1 MLKENHMISS
11 RRIEESDRVR
21 IEQALARDEFH
32 PGTKPEAFYANGT
45 MTNVYEDAEG
55 SVFLLRASKA
65 LRIEMLFFNNNA
77 NERNANA
84 MLDGWAKL
92 VESAKAGGF
101 TEIVCSTN
109 SEKLLNF
116 AIKFLGLEKVQTSSN
131 NEVELRK
138 LL

>member
-1 MLKENHMISS
+1 MISS
-11 RRIEESDRVR
+11 RRIEESDRAR

-65 LRIEMLFFNNNA
+65 LRIDMLFFNNNA

-109 SEKLLNF
+109 SPKLKNF
-116 AIKFLGLEKVQTSSN
+116 AIKFLGM
-131 NEVELRK
+131 VETNVGEEIELK
-138 LL
+138 AIL

>member
-101 TEIVCSTN
+101 TEIVTSTN
-109 SEKLLNF
+109 SPKLKNF
-116 AIKFLGLEKVQTSSN
+116 AIKFLGM
-131 NEVELRK
+131 VETNVGEEIELK
-138 LL
+138 AIL